1 MLAFPGRL
9 LTVLSTGD
17 VRTGQGL
24 VPAFTEL
31 TVQQGRRTNTT
42 RSPAEQDTYR
52 ARGRDSLSVQRGRGS
67 FSIPHRLRSSQGL
80 PASPHGSL
88 YFFPR
93 NFQTSSSLHAFD
105 CGLIIW
111 VFKDTA
117 SFIRRTFVRLMI
129 WQADDGWSKSG
140 GGPWGQR
147 DARGGYRT
155 DPGGLMKTRSDFALP
170 GGSQH
175 SDLSPI
181 ASAPQTFIELLSGAR
196 RCVRHDGYGDN

>member
-1 MLAFPGRL
+1 M
-9 LTVLSTGD
+9 LSTGD

-67 FSIPHRLRSSQGL
+67 FSHSPQASELPGAPSFTSRITVFLSSELSNLILAPTRLR
-80 PASPHGSL
+80 
-88 YFFPR
+88 
-93 NFQTSSSLHAFD
+93 AFD
-105 CGLIIW
+105 WGLIIW

-117 SFIRRTFVRLMI
+117 SFIWHTFVRLMI

-155 DPGGLMKTRSDFALP
+155 DPGGPMKTRFDFALP

-181 ASAPQTFIELLSGAR
+181 SSAPQTFIELLSGAR